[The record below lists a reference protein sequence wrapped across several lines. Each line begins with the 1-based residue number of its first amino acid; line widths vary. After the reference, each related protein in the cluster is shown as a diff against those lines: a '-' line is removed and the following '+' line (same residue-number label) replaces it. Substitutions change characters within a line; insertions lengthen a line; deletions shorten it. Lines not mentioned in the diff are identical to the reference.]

1 MDSFGFAQVDFEFET
16 ENSGKLNCNTTYL
29 PVLVIDSINN
39 ESVQRMVKTIYEKSP
54 CYLFNNQQRSQDN
67 RTLGKSPI
75 QDLNGQIEV
84 LGRIVTSYKENF
96 RYFKTNAAFSLNRV
110 ENIKSYEKV
119 KDISLRTLQYI
130 AQHPEQ
136 LQKILIQRAS
146 ELDEQITFRKKLL
159 LQKTRI
165 IMIYM
170 KIKLSSVFVF
180 SVSNGN
186 NSLQKYSRTNYTIHA
201 AFDCDH

>member
-16 ENSGKLNCNTTYL
+16 ENSEKLNCNTTYL

-136 LQKILIQRAS
+136 LQKILVQRAS

-170 KIKLSSVFVF
+170 KIKLSSVFCF
-180 SVSNGN
+180 
-186 NSLQKYSRTNYTIHA
+186 QCIKR
-201 AFDCDH
+201 